1 MFTVAGLEVPGLLGR
16 LDLAV
21 PLLELPEHALVT
33 EMKAVEATIKDQD
46 GRSMVA
52 RSESNKAAFA
62 LNPVNVTS
70 TDNKRSKMLLSRI
83 LKHKKMRRARIDMAR
98 HHAAKGEGLEVAAG
112 GDVQSELSGKD
123 LSIAS
128 SKSQLKCFQ
137 TLRQVAAVINN
148 DQAHETDVIITH
160 QEAERSL
167 REELADSNKG
177 PAKTKVD
184 AAVAVDT
191 INAPQHEKA
200 SLRAQPD
207 GVIGENVGLRFDVRL
222 GAVRK
227 AGLVVQ
233 EDIVRRLS
241 GEIGCVETD
250 ILQNMPDPLDGEKTG
265 CSSDPLT
272 PGKDDDKI
280 IDMDPLPEVVVPG
293 ELPAAFSMKAHDSR
307 PYVIDV
313 PFI

>member
-1 MFTVAGLEVPGLLGR
+1 MAGLEVPGLLGR

-21 PLLELPEHALVT
+21 PLLELAEHALVT

-70 TDNKRSKMLLSRI
+70 TDNKRSKVLLSRI
-83 LKHKKMRRARIDMAR
+83 LMHKKMRLR
-98 HHAAKGEGLEVAAG
+98 VAN
-112 GDVQSELSGKD
+112 
-123 LSIAS
+123 
-128 SKSQLKCFQ
+128 FQ
-137 TLRQVAAVINN
+137 
-148 DQAHETDVIITH
+148 IITH

-191 INAPQHEKA
+191 INAPQYEKA
-200 SLRAQPD
+200 SLRAQLD

-222 GAVRK
+222 GVVRK
-227 AGLVVQ
+227 AGLVVL
-233 EDIVRRLS
+233 EDMVRRLS

-250 ILQNMPDPLDGEKTG
+250 ILQNMPDALDGEKTG

-280 IDMDPLPEVVVPG
+280 VDKDPLPEVVIPG
-293 ELPAAFSMKAHDSR
+293 ELPAALSMKAHDSP